1 MAQIDAFFKLMN
13 DQGASDLHL
22 AAGKQPILRI
32 RGELERVKYKPLDN
46 DTLKGLVYEITP
58 EHKIKVFEETGDV
71 DFAYEIPGLA
81 RYRANFFKQN
91 NGIAAAFR
99 EIPGK
104 ILTCED
110 LGLPPVLRQLATLP
124 RGLVLVTGPTGSGK
138 STTLAAIID
147 EANKT
152 RKDHIITV
160 EDPIEFVHV
169 SKKAMINHRE
179 VGIHTRSFSAA
190 LRGALREDPDIIMVG
205 EMRDLETI
213 GLAIEASLTGHLV
226 FSTLHT
232 SSAPKT
238 IDRVIEVF
246 PSDQQAQVRS
256 TLADGIRAVVCQSL
270 FRRINVRPGEMGRVA
285 ALEIMI
291 GTPAVRNLIRE
302 QKIFQIPSA
311 IQTGKKYGML
321 SLDDAILEL
330 LNKKQIIP
338 EEAYAK
344 CNDKS
349 KFIQFLKHPPADFT
363 ES

>member
-13 DQGASDLHL
+13 DQQASDLHL
-22 AAGKQPILRI
+22 AAGKQPILRV
-32 RGELERVKYKPLDN
+32 RGELERIKYNPLDN
-46 DTLKGLVYEITP
+46 DSLKTMLYEITP

-99 EIPGK
+99 EIPGQ

-110 LGLPPVLRQLATLP
+110 LGLPSVIKQLATLP

-213 GLAIEASLTGHLV
+213 DLAIEASLTGHLV

-246 PSDQQAQVRS
+246 PADQQAQVRS
-256 TLADGIRAVVCQSL
+256 TLADGIRAVICQSL
-270 FRRINVRPGEMGRVA
+270 FRRQNTRPGDMGRVA

-311 IQTGKKYGML
+311 IQTGKRYGMH
-321 SLDDAILEL
+321 SLDDAIMDL
-330 LNKKQIIP
+330 LTNKTVSA

-349 KFIQFLKHPPADFT
+349 KFVPFLKSPPTDFT
-363 ES
+363 EA